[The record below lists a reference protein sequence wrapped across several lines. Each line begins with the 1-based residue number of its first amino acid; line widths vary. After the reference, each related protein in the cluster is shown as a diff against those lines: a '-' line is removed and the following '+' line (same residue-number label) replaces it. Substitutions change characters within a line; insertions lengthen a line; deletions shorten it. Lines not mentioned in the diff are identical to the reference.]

1 MKKKLVMMLTGVFAA
16 SMLLAG
22 CEASKGLET
31 DDLKITQ
38 YKGVEVDEV
47 DKPEEVTDEDVD
59 AAIQATLQTNA
70 TTEEVTDR
78 AVEEGDTATIDF
90 TGKIDGA
97 EFEGGS
103 STDYPLVIGS
113 GSFIDGFEDSIIGH
127 NIGDTFDWNGKF
139 PDDYSNADYA
149 GKDVTFTITVKGIGV
164 ENVPELTDD
173 FVKSVSKDSKT
184 VDEYKKEV
192 KKQLEDE
199 AQTTYNDTLRQEVWQ
214 TVLENTEVKEYPEDE
229 VKEMSDSLTEQYQSA
244 ADYYGQEMS
253 DFIEQQMGMSMD
265 EFESQVDDAVRS
277 SIKENMVTDAI
288 AKKEKIEPSKD
299 EYNEQF
305 EEMAEYYGY
314 DDVDAL
320 KEAAEEDDLKEI
332 ALSNL
337 VKDWLVDHCIQ
348 VAGEK

>member
-1 MKKKLVMMLTGVFAA
+1 MKKKLVIMLTGVFAA

-47 DKPEEVTDEDVD
+47 EKPDEVTDEDVD
-59 AAIQATLQTNA
+59 ASIQATLQTNA
-70 TTEEVTDR
+70 TTTEVTDR
-78 AVEEGDTATIDF
+78 PVQEGDTATIDF

-113 GSFIDGFEDSIIGH
+113 GSFIEGFEDSIVGH

-164 ENVPELTDD
+164 EEVPELTDD
-173 FVKSVSKDSKT
+173 FVQTVSEESKT
-184 VDEYKKEV
+184 VDEYKEEV

-199 AQTTYNDTLRQEVWQ
+199 AETTYNDTLRQEVWQ
-214 TVLENTEVKEYPEDE
+214 TVK
-229 VKEMSDSLTEQYQSA
+229 SQYESA
-244 ADYYGQEMS
+244 AEYYGTPVE
-253 DFIEQQMGMSMD
+253 DFIETQMGMTMD
-265 EFESQVDDAVRS
+265 EFEEQVDTAVRS
-277 SIKENMVTDAI
+277 SIKETMITDAI
-288 AKKEKIEPSKD
+288 AKEEKISPSDD
-299 EYNEQF
+299 EYNKQF
-305 EEMAEYYGY
+305 EEMAESYGY
-314 DDVDAL
+314 EDVDAL

-332 ALSNL
+332 ALNNL
-337 VKDWLVDHCIQ
+337 VKDWLVENCIQ
-348 VAGEK
+348 VAGE

>member
-1 MKKKLVMMLTGVFAA
+1 MKKKLVIMLTGVFAA

-47 DKPEEVTDEDVD
+47 EKPDEVTDEDVD
-59 AAIQATLQTNA
+59 ASIQATLQTNA
-70 TTEEVTDR
+70 TTTEVTDR
-78 AVEEGDTATIDF
+78 LVQEGDTATIDF

-113 GSFIDGFEDSIIGH
+113 GSFIEGFEDSIVGH

-164 ENVPELTDD
+164 EEVPELTDD
-173 FVKSVSKDSKT
+173 FVQTVSEESKT
-184 VDEYKKEV
+184 VDEYKEEV

-199 AQTTYNDTLRQEVWQ
+199 AETTYNDTLRQEVWQ
-214 TVLENTEVKEYPEDE
+214 TVLDNTEVKNYPEDE
-229 VKEMSDSLTEQYQSA
+229 VTEMSDSLKSQYESA
-244 ADYYGQEMS
+244 AEYYGTPVE
-253 DFIEQQMGMSMD
+253 DFIETQMGMTMD
-265 EFESQVDDAVRS
+265 EFEEQVDTAVRS
-277 SIKENMVTDAI
+277 SIKETMITDAI
-288 AKKEKIEPSKD
+288 AKEEKISPSDD
-299 EYNEQF
+299 EYNKQF
-305 EEMAEYYGY
+305 EEMAESYGY
-314 DDVDAL
+314 EDVDAL

-332 ALSNL
+332 ALNNL
-337 VKDWLVDHCIQ
+337 VKDWLVENCIQ
-348 VAGEK
+348 VAGE